1 MFMKLIA
8 LLQVFEI
15 KCSYFDR
22 LVNSDATASAL
33 QYSLISTDN
42 VLSLMKCLSAC
53 TLNTDCLTAAYRT
66 TELNCCLFKDQ
77 LGSSDIVSSTTTNL
91 YFKKSSKLSIS

>member
-1 MFMKLIA
+1 MLLKLTFLLQLIA
-8 LLQVFEI
+8 I
-15 KCSYFDR
+15 KGSYFN
-22 LVNSDATASAL
+22 VMINSDASASGY
-33 QYSLISTDN
+33 QYSLISKERI
-42 VLSLMKCLSAC
+42 LSVISCLSAC